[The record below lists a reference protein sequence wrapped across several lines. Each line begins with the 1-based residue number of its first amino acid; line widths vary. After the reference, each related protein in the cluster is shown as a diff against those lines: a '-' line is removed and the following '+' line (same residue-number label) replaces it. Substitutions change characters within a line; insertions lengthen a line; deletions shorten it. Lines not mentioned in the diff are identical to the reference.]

1 MIARGNA
8 GFNPAVDLVFNP
20 GHGTLAD
27 WNAFRKRSGRHTF
40 INCTATLSAP
50 ALDFSTPNNS
60 FGHVRTVCDT
70 PAHSGTCKT
79 DAAVNR

>member
-1 MIARGNA
+1 
-8 GFNPAVDLVFNP
+8 
-20 GHGTLAD
+20 
-27 WNAFRKRSGRHTF
+27 
-40 INCTATLSAP
+40 LSAP